1 MSAEPREFW
10 IEPEHNGRVFIP
22 YNESKT
28 LVEYSGAPPKSC
40 LLVIEHS
47 AYQALEQKL
56 ADLQLRHDEL
66 LSYLPKIP
74 TQPYEKELAQKLA
87 VAVEALEL
95 LKTRW
100 DKLPGH
106 TQTTVSYRVVA
117 DALVLINST
126 PKKESEE

>member
-56 ADLQLRHDEL
+56 AVATQA
-66 LSYLPKIP
+66 LSEIAEDFGTDHADGNTMIAHEALALINAD
-74 TQPYEKELAQKLA
+74 AQKS
-87 VAVEALEL
+87 E
-95 LKTRW
+95 
-100 DKLPGH
+100 
-106 TQTTVSYRVVA
+106 TT
-117 DALVLINST
+117 
-126 PKKESEE
+126 